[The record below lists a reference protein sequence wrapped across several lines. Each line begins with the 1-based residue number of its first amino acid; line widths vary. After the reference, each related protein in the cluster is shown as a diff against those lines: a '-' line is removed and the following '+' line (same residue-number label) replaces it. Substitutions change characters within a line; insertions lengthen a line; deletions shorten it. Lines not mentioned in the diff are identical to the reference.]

1 MQFLIRADASLQI
14 GSGHIMRCLTLAHK
28 LRQQHHRITFITRA
42 HQGHLADTIRQQGFD
57 CILLPLPSS
66 ETPFA
71 PSQRQPENECN
82 EFRRS
87 QNEQSEFRR
96 SQIEC
101 NEFPQNHPTPPHAAW
116 LATTQTQDLADCA
129 PHIHAL
135 APDWIICDHYAL
147 SAPWQTAARAISHSK
162 IMVIDDLH
170 DRPHDADLLLDQ
182 NHAHTARDYTP
193 LVPPSC
199 HILAGTRYAL
209 LRDEFAQHRATS
221 LHQRAESQLRQPET
235 ALPQNPNTQT
245 ILINLGGVDK
255 DNHTLAVLQALSDYV
270 SGSLKTH
277 SHQPPPIRATIIIG
291 ATAPHLASVQRY
303 AATAPYPGQVIANA
317 HNMAELMTQATWAIG
332 AAGSTSWERC
342 ALGLPTL
349 LLTIADNQRPI
360 AAQLQRAGAALALE
374 ASQIHSP
381 AFQAALAHLMQPENQ
396 HRLSQAAARL
406 CDAHGAERVA
416 RHLARLATAPQANLR
431 PATAADCDR
440 IHAWRNHPSIRR
452 MMFNPDPIPLP
463 QHQTWFAAQLTNPNF
478 KIYVYTLNGTPQ
490 GYGSLKR
497 IAPNEYEWGFYLAP
511 NCPRGNGSILCTLL
525 LQRAFGE
532 LGASTVHGQALRHNA
547 ASIALHRKLGFRQP
561 ENSLHD
567 DHIVPFILSAEQS
580 WQ

>member
-1 MQFLIRADASLQI
+1 MHFLIRADASLQI

-28 LRQQHHRITFITRA
+28 LRQHHHRVAFITRA

-57 CILLPLPSS
+57 CILLPLPDHATTSAQ
-66 ETPFA
+66 P
-71 PSQRQPENECN
+71 QRQPETACN
-82 EFRRS
+82 ELPPS
-87 QNEQSEFRR
+87 PPAPA
-96 SQIEC
+96 I
-101 NEFPQNHPTPPHAAW
+101 PHAAW
-116 LATTQTQDLADCA
+116 LATSQAQDITDCA
-129 PHIHAL
+129 PHIRAL

-147 SAPWQTAARAISHSK
+147 AAAWQTAARALCHSK

-170 DRPHDADLLLDQ
+170 DRAHDADLLLDQ
-182 NHAHTARDYTP
+182 NHAHTAADYAP

-199 HILAGTRYAL
+199 RILTGTRYAL
-209 LRDEFAQHRATS
+209 LRDEFAQHRTIS
-221 LHQRAESQLRQPET
+221 LHQRATPPARQPET
-235 ALPQNPNTQT
+235 ALPHSQN

-255 DNHTLAVLQALSDYV
+255 DNHTLAVLQALSAYV
-270 SGSLKTH
+270 SGSLKAL
-277 SHQPPPIRATIIIG
+277 PIRATIIMG

-342 ALGLPTL
+342 ALGVPTL
-349 LLTIADNQRPI
+349 LLTIADNQRSI

-381 AFQAALAHLMQPENQ
+381 AFQATLTHLMQPENQ
-396 HRLSQAAARL
+396 HRLSQAAAQL

-416 RHLARLATAPQANLR
+416 QHIAQLTAAPQAQLR
-431 PATAADCDR
+431 PATAADCAR
-440 IHAWRNHPSIRR
+440 IHAWRNHPSIRA
-452 MMFNPDPIPLP
+452 MMFQPDPIPLP
-463 QHQTWFAAQLTNPNF
+463 QHQAWFAAQLANPSF
-478 KIYVYTLNGTPQ
+478 KMYVYTLGNTPQ

-497 IAPNEYEWGFYLAP
+497 IAPHAYEWGFYLAP
-511 NCPRGNGSILCTLL
+511 SCPRGNGSILCNLL

-532 LGASTVHGQALRHNA
+532 LGASTVHGQALRHNT
-547 ASIALHRKLGFRQP
+547 ASIALHRKLNFRQP

-567 DHIVPFILSAEQS
+567 DNVVQFELHASEA

>member
-42 HQGHLADTIRQQGFD
+42 HQGHLADTIRRQGFD
-57 CILLPLPSS
+57 CILLPLPDHATTSAQ
-66 ETPFA
+66 P
-71 PSQRQPENECN
+71 QRQPETACN
-82 EFRRS
+82 ELPPS
-87 QNEQSEFRR
+87 PPAPA
-96 SQIEC
+96 I
-101 NEFPQNHPTPPHAAW
+101 PHAAW
-116 LATTQTQDLADCA
+116 LATSQAQDITDCA
-129 PHIHAL
+129 PHIRAL

-147 SAPWQTAARAISHSK
+147 SAPWHTAAHTISHSK

-170 DRPHDADLLLDQ
+170 DRPHDTDLLLDQ
-182 NHAHTARDYTP
+182 NHAHTAHDYAH

-199 HILAGTRYAL
+199 RILAGTRYAL
-209 LRDEFAQHRATS
+209 LRDEFAQHRPAS
-221 LHQRAESQLRQPET
+221 LQRRAVLRQPET
-235 ALPQNPNTQT
+235 QLPQNQNTQT

-277 SHQPPPIRATIIIG
+277 SHQPPPIRATIIMG

-303 AATAPYPGQVIANA
+303 AATAPYPSQVIANA
-317 HNMAELMTQATWAIG
+317 PNMAELMTQATWAIG

-342 ALGLPTL
+342 ALGVPTL

-360 AAQLQRAGAALALE
+360 AAQLQSAGAAIALE
-374 ASQIHSP
+374 ASQIPSP
-381 AFQAALAHLMQPENQ
+381 AFQTTIAHLMQPENQ
-396 HRLSQAAARL
+396 QRISQAAAQL

-416 RHLARLATAPQANLR
+416 QHIAQLATHPQAQLR
-431 PATAADCDR
+431 PATAADCHL
-440 IHAWRNHPSIRR
+440 IHTWRNHPSIRR

-463 QHQTWFAAQLTNPNF
+463 QHQTWFAAQLINPNF
-478 KIYVYTLNGTPQ
+478 KMYIYTLGNTPQ

-511 NCPRGNGSILCTLL
+511 SCPCGNGSILCNLL
-525 LQRAFGE
+525 LQRAFGD
-532 LGASTVHGQALRHNA
+532 LGATIVHGQALRHNT
-547 ASIALHRKLGFRQP
+547 ASIALHRKLNFKQP

-567 DHIVPFILSAEQS
+567 DNVVQFELHASEA

>member
-28 LRQQHHRITFITRA
+28 LRQHHHRVAFITRA
-42 HQGHLADTIRQQGFD
+42 HQGHLADAIRQQGFD
-57 CILLPLPSS
+57 CILLPLPDHATTSAQ
-66 ETPFA
+66 P
-71 PSQRQPENECN
+71 QRQPEPACN
-82 EFRRS
+82 ELPPS
-87 QNEQSEFRR
+87 PPAPA
-96 SQIEC
+96 I
-101 NEFPQNHPTPPHAAW
+101 PHAAW
-116 LATTQTQDLADCA
+116 LATSQAQDITDCA
-129 PHIHAL
+129 PHIRAL

-147 SAPWQTAARAISHSK
+147 AAAWQTAARALCHSK

-170 DRPHDADLLLDQ
+170 DRTHDADLLLDQ
-182 NHAHTARDYTP
+182 NHAHTAADYAP

-199 HILAGTRYAL
+199 RILTGTRYAL
-209 LRDEFAQHRATS
+209 LRDEFAQHRTIS
-221 LHQRAESQLRQPET
+221 LHQRATPPARQPET
-235 ALPQNPNTQT
+235 ALPHSQN

-255 DNHTLAVLQALSDYV
+255 DNHTLAVLQALSAYV
-270 SGSLKTH
+270 SGSLKAL
-277 SHQPPPIRATIIIG
+277 PIRATIIMG

-342 ALGLPTL
+342 ALGVPTL
-349 LLTIADNQRPI
+349 LLTIADNQRSI

-381 AFQAALAHLMQPENQ
+381 AFQATLTHLMQPENQ
-396 HRLSQAAARL
+396 HRLSQAAAQL

-416 RHLARLATAPQANLR
+416 QHIAQLTTAPQAQLR
-431 PATAADCDR
+431 PATAADCHL
-440 IHAWRNHPSIRR
+440 IHTWRNHPSIRT
-452 MMFNPDPIPLP
+452 MMFNPNPIPLP
-463 QHQTWFAAQLTNPNF
+463 QHQTWFAAQLANPNF
-478 KIYVYTLNGTPQ
+478 KMYIYTLGGIPQ

-497 IAPNEYEWGFYLAP
+497 ITPHTYEWGFYLAP
-511 NCPRGNGSILCTLL
+511 SCPRGNGSILCNLL
-525 LQRAFGE
+525 LQRAFGD
-532 LGASTVHGQALRHNA
+532 LGATIVHGQALRHNA
-547 ASIALHRKLGFRQP
+547 ASIALHRKLNFRQP

-567 DHIVPFILSAEQS
+567 DNVVQFELHASEA

>member
-28 LRQQHHRITFITRA
+28 LRQHHHRVAFITRA

-57 CILLPLPSS
+57 CILLPLPDHATTSAQ
-66 ETPFA
+66 P
-71 PSQRQPENECN
+71 QRQPEPACN
-82 EFRRS
+82 ELPPS
-87 QNEQSEFRR
+87 PPAPA
-96 SQIEC
+96 I
-101 NEFPQNHPTPPHAAW
+101 PHAAW
-116 LATTQTQDLADCA
+116 LATSQAQDITDCA
-129 PHIHAL
+129 PHIRAL

-147 SAPWQTAARAISHSK
+147 AAAWQTAARALCHSK

-170 DRPHDADLLLDQ
+170 DRAHDADLLLDQ
-182 NHAHTARDYTP
+182 NHAHTAADYAL

-199 HILAGTRYAL
+199 RILTGTRYAL
-209 LRDEFAQHRATS
+209 LRDEFAQHRTIS
-221 LHQRAESQLRQPET
+221 LHQRATPPARQPET
-235 ALPQNPNTQT
+235 ALPHSQN

-255 DNHTLAVLQALSDYV
+255 DNHTLAVLQALSAYV
-270 SGSLKTH
+270 SGSLKAL
-277 SHQPPPIRATIIIG
+277 PIRATIIMG
-291 ATAPHLASVQRY
+291 ATAPHLTSVQRY

-342 ALGLPTL
+342 ALGVPTL
-349 LLTIADNQRPI
+349 LLTIADNQRSI

-381 AFQAALAHLMQPENQ
+381 AFQATLTHLMQPENQ
-396 HRLSQAAARL
+396 HRISQAAAQL
-406 CDAHGAERVA
+406 CDAHGAARVA
-416 RHLARLATAPQANLR
+416 QHIAQLTAAPQAQLR
-431 PATAADCDR
+431 PATAADCAR
-440 IHAWRNHPSIRR
+440 IHAWRNHPSIRA
-452 MMFNPDPIPLP
+452 MMFQPDPIPLP
-463 QHQTWFAAQLTNPNF
+463 QHQAWFAAQLANPSF
-478 KIYVYTLNGTPQ
+478 KMYVYTLGNTPQ

-497 IAPNEYEWGFYLAP
+497 IAPHAYEWGFYLAP
-511 NCPRGNGSILCTLL
+511 SCPRGNGSILCNLL

-532 LGASTVHGQALRHNA
+532 LGASTVHGQALRHNT
-547 ASIALHRKLGFRQP
+547 ASIALHRKLNFRQP

-567 DHIVPFILSAEQS
+567 DNVVQFELHASEA

>member
-28 LRQQHHRITFITRA
+28 LRQHHHRVAFITRA

-57 CILLPLPSS
+57 CILLPLPDHATTSAQ
-66 ETPFA
+66 P
-71 PSQRQPENECN
+71 QRQPETACN
-82 EFRRS
+82 ELPPS
-87 QNEQSEFRR
+87 PPAPA
-96 SQIEC
+96 I
-101 NEFPQNHPTPPHAAW
+101 PHAAW
-116 LATTQTQDLADCA
+116 LATSQAQDITDCA
-129 PHIHAL
+129 PHIRAL

-147 SAPWQTAARAISHSK
+147 SAPWHTAAHTISHSK

-170 DRPHDADLLLDQ
+170 DRPHDTDLLLDQ
-182 NHAHTARDYTP
+182 NHAHTAHDYAH

-199 HILAGTRYAL
+199 RILAGTRYAL
-209 LRDEFAQHRATS
+209 LRDEFAQHRPAS
-221 LHQRAESQLRQPET
+221 LQRRAVLRQPET
-235 ALPQNPNTQT
+235 QLPQNQNTQT

-277 SHQPPPIRATIIIG
+277 SHQPPPIRATIIMG

-303 AATAPYPGQVIANA
+303 AATAPYPSQVIANA
-317 HNMAELMTQATWAIG
+317 PNMAELMTQATWAIG

-342 ALGLPTL
+342 ALGVPTL

-360 AAQLQRAGAALALE
+360 AAQLQSAGAAIALE
-374 ASQIHSP
+374 ASQIPSP
-381 AFQAALAHLMQPENQ
+381 AFQTAIAHLMQPENQ
-396 HRLSQAAARL
+396 QRIRQAAAQL

-416 RHLARLATAPQANLR
+416 QHIAQLATHPQAQLR
-431 PATAADCDR
+431 PATAADCHL
-440 IHAWRNHPSIRR
+440 IHTWRNHPSIRR

-463 QHQTWFAAQLTNPNF
+463 QHQTWFAAQLINPNF
-478 KIYVYTLNGTPQ
+478 KMYIYTLGNTPQ

-511 NCPRGNGSILCTLL
+511 SCPRGNGSILCNLL

-532 LGASTVHGQALRHNA
+532 LGASTVHGQALRHNT
-547 ASIALHRKLGFRQP
+547 ASIALHRKLNFKQP

-567 DHIVPFILSAEQS
+567 DNVVQFELHASEA

>member
-28 LRQQHHRITFITRA
+28 LRQHHHRVAFITRA

-57 CILLPLPSS
+57 CILLPLPDHATTSAQ
-66 ETPFA
+66 P
-71 PSQRQPENECN
+71 QRQPEPACN
-82 EFRRS
+82 ELPPS
-87 QNEQSEFRR
+87 PPAPA
-96 SQIEC
+96 I
-101 NEFPQNHPTPPHAAW
+101 PHAAW
-116 LATTQTQDLADCA
+116 LATSQAQDITDCA
-129 PHIHAL
+129 PHIRAL

-147 SAPWQTAARAISHSK
+147 AAAWQTAARARCPSK

-170 DRPHDADLLLDQ
+170 DRTHDADLLLDQ
-182 NHAHTARDYTP
+182 NHAHTAADYAP

-199 HILAGTRYAL
+199 RILTGTRYAL
-209 LRDEFAQHRATS
+209 LRDEFAQHRTIS
-221 LHQRAESQLRQPET
+221 LHQRATPPARQPET
-235 ALPQNPNTQT
+235 ALPHSQN

-255 DNHTLAVLQALSDYV
+255 DNHTLAVLQALSAYV
-270 SGSLKTH
+270 SGSLKAL
-277 SHQPPPIRATIIIG
+277 PIRATIIMG

-342 ALGLPTL
+342 ALGVPTL
-349 LLTIADNQRPI
+349 LLTIADNQRSI

-381 AFQAALAHLMQPENQ
+381 AFQATLTHLMQPENQ
-396 HRLSQAAARL
+396 HRLSQAAAQL

-416 RHLARLATAPQANLR
+416 QHIAQLTTAPQAQLR
-431 PATAADCDR
+431 PATAADCHL
-440 IHAWRNHPSIRR
+440 IHTWRNHPSIRC

-478 KIYVYTLNGTPQ
+478 KMYIYTLGGIPQ

-497 IAPNEYEWGFYLAP
+497 IAPHTYEWGFYLAP
-511 NCPRGNGSILCTLL
+511 SCPRGNGSILCNLL
-525 LQRAFGE
+525 LQRAFGD
-532 LGASTVHGQALRHNA
+532 LGATIVHGQALRHNA
-547 ASIALHRKLGFRQP
+547 ASIALHRKLNFRQP

-567 DHIVPFILSAEQS
+567 DNVVQFELHASEA
-580 WQ
+580 